1 MGNTSNDTS
10 RQQAGVKSSMGGS
23 GDPDKASPAAIERYM
38 KGIHFPANKDDL
50 VNRAKENG
58 APSDVLHVLDRFE
71 DKDYNSPIDISKE
84 VGRIS

>member
-1 MGNTSNDTS
+1 MGTSSNDTS
-10 RQQAGVKSSMGGS
+10 RHTAGVKSSMGGS

-58 APSDVLHVLDRFE
+58 APTDVLHVLDRFE
-71 DKDYNSPIDISKE
+71 DKEYNSPIDISKE